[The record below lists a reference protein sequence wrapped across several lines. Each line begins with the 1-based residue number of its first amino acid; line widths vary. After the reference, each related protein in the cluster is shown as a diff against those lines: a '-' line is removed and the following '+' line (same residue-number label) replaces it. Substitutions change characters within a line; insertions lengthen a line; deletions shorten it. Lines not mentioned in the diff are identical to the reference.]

1 MGDRGPLSTIYN
13 DGVPLDRPGY
23 DRRARARLS
32 RIPGLPDVPGIPPMP
47 SMPGLP
53 GLPSLPGRRSSSR
66 RLPLSDDLHNHRM
79 MRGDSIAMGVLASVT
94 PFLAVFIVRLG
105 GSAFDVSLLTAIP
118 AVGGFLLAIPVGQF
132 LQGKARIV
140 PWYSGSRMI
149 AHLSYAVAAVV
160 VLIAPAPIVVPAV
173 LVVWAIAAIP
183 STIGTV
189 AFPIVMDGAA
199 GPRGRY
205 EMMGRRWA
213 IMGATTAIT
222 VAIVGVI
229 LERLPFPGNYQIAFV
244 GFSLAGLVSYHYS
257 RQFRVLDAAP
267 RPAAAKGRRFDRPR
281 TMISTIRSNPAFLHY
296 SGRQL
301 VYVVGVRFA
310 APLIP
315 LYYVNQLGASD
326 AQIGFI
332 ATCQAVALLVGYQLW
347 RRVSVRRGG
356 SLVLLVT
363 LFAAALYPAALS
375 LSENIIVVAAL
386 AAIGA
391 IFAAGVDLA
400 LFDELMKRIPRPHGV
415 TFTSIDTTLVN
426 AASIF
431 APLLGGALAVAL
443 GIETALLIASLIGLV
458 ALIMFALDSRRS
470 RAATARAAVA
480 QPPPA

>member
-1 MGDRGPLSTIYN
+1 
-13 DGVPLDRPGY
+13 
-23 DRRARARLS
+23 
-32 RIPGLPDVPGIPPMP
+32 MP
-47 SMPGLP
+47 SMP
-53 GLPSLPGRRSSSR
+53 GLPSLPGRRSSSP
-66 RLPLSDDLHNHRM
+66 RLPLSTDMHNHRM
-79 MRGDSIAMGVLASVT
+79 MRGDSIAMGVISSVS

-118 AVGGFLLAIPVGQF
+118 AIGGFLLAIPVGQF

-140 PWYSGSRMI
+140 PWYSGSRMV
-149 AHLSYAVAAVV
+149 AHLSYAIAALV
-160 VLIAPAPIVVPAV
+160 VLIAPAEFAVPGV
-173 LVVWAIAAIP
+173 LVVLAIAAIP
-183 STIGTV
+183 STVGMV

-222 VAIVGVI
+222 VALVGLI

-244 GFSLAGLVSYHYS
+244 GFSIAGLVSYHYS
-257 RQFRVLDAAP
+257 HRFRVLDAAP
-267 RPAAAKGRRFDRPR
+267 RPPTSEGGRFDRPR
-281 TMISTIRSNPAFLHY
+281 EMIRTIRSNPAFLHY

-332 ATCQAVALLVGYQLW
+332 ATGQAVALLVGYQLW
-347 RRVSVRRGG
+347 RRVSVRLGG

-363 LFAAALYPAALS
+363 LFAAAIYPAALS
-375 LSENIIVVAAL
+375 LSENIVVVAAL
-386 AAIGA
+386 AAIAA
-391 IFAAGVDLA
+391 IFSAGVDLS

-431 APLLGGALAVAL
+431 APLLGGAIAVAL
-443 GIETALLIASLIGLV
+443 GIEAALLIASLIGLA
-458 ALIMFALDSRRS
+458 ALILFALDSRRS
-470 RAATARAAVA
+470 RQATARLAGE
-480 QPPPA
+480 QPLPG